1 MITQLLQFIQAK
13 GAGEAVL
20 RRFLGIVGAR
30 GAEAAYDIA
39 ASAHSLE
46 DVIGIKE
53 DVARNIVEAKDSAL
67 SLADELRRQA
77 IDVVWI
83 GMHSYP
89 ERLLHILGRDA
100 PPVLFVAGNQDVFA
114 APAVG
119 FCGSRRASPKGLEIT
134 ARCAAR
140 LASDGTCVVS
150 GYAHGVDMAAHCAS
164 IENGGTTVIV
174 LVEGILRFQ
183 PKREIA
189 ELLSPANY
197 VVVSQFPPG
206 LPWSGRNAMKRN
218 STIIGLS
225 DAMILV
231 ESGLTGGTFAA
242 GEETLKRRQPLF
254 VIDYAD
260 PGPSAEANP
269 HFIEKGG
276 VPIRG
281 NRDRV
286 PNLANVR
293 AAVSKQIWR
302 NATIEELT
310 LFDPKPAAGT
320 NGDAI

>member
-13 GAGEAVL
+13 GAGEAAL
-20 RRFLGIVGAR
+20 RRYLGIVAAR
-30 GAEAAYDIA
+30 GPEAARDIA
-39 ASAHSLE
+39 SSARALE
-46 DVIGIKE
+46 DMIGVKD
-53 DVARNIVEAKDSAL
+53 DVARNIIEAKDSAL
-67 SLADELRRQA
+67 FLADELSARA

-83 GMHSYP
+83 GSYSYP
-89 ERLLHILGRDA
+89 ERLLRILGRDA
-100 PPVLFVAGNQDVFA
+100 PSVLFVAGNKEIFA

-119 FCGSRRASPKGLEIT
+119 FCGSRKASPKGLEIT
-134 ARCAAR
+134 AQCSAQ

-174 LVEGILRFQ
+174 LVEGIVRFQ

-189 ELLSPANY
+189 ELLSPANH

-231 ESGLTGGTFAA
+231 ESGLSGGTFAA

-260 PGPSAEANP
+260 PDPSAEANP
-269 HFIEKGG
+269 HFIERGG

-286 PNLANVR
+286 PNLTNVR
-293 AAVSKQIWR
+293 AAVSKQVWR
-302 NATIEELT
+302 NASTEELT